1 MKCIDNNAVTYVHY
15 RLYRL
20 KHSYLFLYLFFL
32 FFLFFGVYLLSHF
45 VAGQIICRL
54 IL

>member
-1 MKCIDNNAVTYVHY
+1 MTCMDNNAVAYVHY

-20 KHSYLFLYLFFL
+20 DVVIYFCIFFS
-32 FFLFFGVYLLSHF
+32 FMYYFH
-45 VAGQIICRL
+45 

>member
-1 MKCIDNNAVTYVHY
+1 MRCIDNNAVTYAHY

-20 KHSYLFLYLFFL
+20 DVVIYFCISFFVYVLF
-32 FFLFFGVYLLSHF
+32 SHF

>member
-1 MKCIDNNAVTYVHY
+1 MRCIDNNAVTYAHY

-20 KHSYLFLYLFFL
+20 DVVIYLCISFFRL
-32 FFLFFGVYLLSHF
+32 CTIFAF

>member
-20 KHSYLFLYLFFL
+20 DVVIYFCIFLVYVLF
-32 FFLFFGVYLLSHF
+32 SHF